1 LKTNAETTEDA
12 WEAFDL
18 PDGPHSF
25 SLTAIGV
32 VRVYGVSL
40 EREGPGVVYDSL
52 GLVGARAERLLNAEP
67 EHMHRQIAH
76 RDPDLLVLGFG
87 GNETDNPWIN
97 VTQYEQRLV
106 EVVRLMRAAKPQMS
120 CLLLG
125 PLDQAERNQRG
136 QIVTIKALPKI
147 VEAQR
152 RVAEQQGCAFFD
164 TFAAMGGPG
173 SMAAWLRNRPR
184 LATSDLHHATD
195 AGYALIGTMYYK
207 ALLKAFADYL
217 TARGAT

>member
-1 LKTNAETTEDA
+1 
-12 WEAFDL
+12 
-18 PDGPHSF
+18 
-25 SLTAIGV
+25 
-32 VRVYGVSL
+32 
-40 EREGPGVVYDSL
+40 VVYDSL

-87 GNETDNPWIN
+87 GNETDNPWLN
-97 VTQYEQRLV
+97 VEQYERRLV
-106 EVVRLMRAAKPQMS
+106 DVVRLMRAAKPKMS

-136 QIVTIKALPKI
+136 QIATIKALPKI

-152 RVAEQQGCAFFD
+152 RVAEQEGCAFFD
-164 TFAAMGGPG
+164 TFAAMGGSG
-173 SMAAWLRNRPR
+173 SMAKWLRNRPR

-217 TARGAT
+217 AARGAS